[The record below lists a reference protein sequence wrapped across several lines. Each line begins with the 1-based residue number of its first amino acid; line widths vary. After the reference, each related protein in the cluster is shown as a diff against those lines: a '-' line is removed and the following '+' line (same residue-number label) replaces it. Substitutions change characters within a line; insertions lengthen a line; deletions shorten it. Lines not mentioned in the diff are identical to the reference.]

1 MKALDY
7 ACSLPSGGTARE
19 LALAVDWG
27 RDKRLLIIPALFDEA
42 NRMRR
47 FTVEMMR
54 RLDGAG
60 IDCLLPDLPGCN
72 ESLQDLA
79 QQTSVDWSDAMLSA
93 AGHFNVTHV
102 LAIRGGGLIMPRNLP
117 GWHYGAVKGASI
129 LRQMLRGRI
138 ISSREA
144 GRTESQEQLL
154 EAGLEAGLELGG
166 YQLSAGMLR
175 DLQALEPQKTAN
187 LVVIE
192 QEMIGGSPLWLRA
205 EPDEDRAQA
214 DALAAVIS
222 MGLGA

>member
-7 ACSLPSGGTARE
+7 ACSLPSGGTTRE
-19 LALAVDWG
+19 RALAFDRG
-27 RDKRLLIIPALFDEA
+27 RDTRRLIIPARFDEA

-47 FTVEMMR
+47 FAVEVMR

-60 IDCLLPDLPGCN
+60 IDCFLPDLPGCN

-79 QQTSVDWSDAMLSA
+79 QQTSVDWSDAMQA
-93 AGHFNVTHV
+93 VAEQFDATHL
-102 LAIRGGGLIMPRNLP
+102 LAIRGGGLVMPGNLS
-117 GWHYGAVKGASI
+117 GWTYGPVKGASI
-129 LRQMLRGRI
+129 LRQLLRARI

-144 GRTESQEQLL
+144 GRKESQEQLL

-166 YQLSAGMLR
+166 YRLSAGMLR
-175 DLQALEPQKTAN
+175 DLQALVPQTSDNIA
-187 LVVIE
+187 VIE

-205 EPDEDRAQA
+205 EPGEDRAQA

-222 MGLGA
+222 MGFGA

>member
-7 ACSLPSGGTARE
+7 ECTLPSGGAARE
-19 LALAVDWG
+19 LALGVDRG
-27 RDKRLLIIPALFDEA
+27 RGKRLLIIPALFDEA

-47 FTVEMMR
+47 FTIEVMR

-60 IDCLLPDLPGCN
+60 FDCFLPDLPGCN
-72 ESLQDLA
+72 ESLQDLTL
-79 QQTSVDWSDAMLSA
+79 QTSVDWSDAMLSA
-93 AGHFNVTHV
+93 AGQFNVTHV

-129 LRQMLRGRI
+129 LRQMLRARI

-144 GRTESQEQLL
+144 GRKESQEQLI
-154 EAGLEAGLELGG
+154 EVGLEEGLELSGFL
-166 YQLSAGMLR
+166 LSAGMLR
-175 DLQALEPQKTAN
+175 DLQALEPQRPAN
-187 LVVIE
+187 LVVVE

-222 MGLGA
+222 VGLAA

>member
-7 ACSLPSGGTARE
+7 ACTLPSGGTARE
-19 LALAVDWG
+19 LALAVDRG
-27 RDKRLLIIPALFDEA
+27 RDKRLLISPALFDEA

-47 FTVEMMR
+47 FTVEVIR

-60 IDCLLPDLPGCN
+60 IDCFLPDLPGCN
-72 ESLQDLA
+72 ESLQDLT
-79 QQTSVDWSDAMLSA
+79 QQTSVDWSDAMLCA
-93 AGHFNVTHV
+93 AGYFNVTHV

-117 GWHYGAVKGASI
+117 GWHYGPVKGASI
-129 LRQMLRGRI
+129 LRQMLRARI

-144 GRTESQEQLL
+144 GRTESQEQLI
-154 EAGLEAGLELGG
+154 EAGLEGGLELSGFL
-166 YQLSAGMLR
+166 LSAGMLR
-175 DLQALEPQKTAN
+175 DLQALAPQMRAN
-187 LVVIE
+187 LVVVE

-214 DALAAVIS
+214 DALAAVIA